1 MTGVIG
7 MTGMTGMIS
16 TMAGAGEGIAVRQF
30 LVLVQW
36 IWLTLFLSLFM
47 AWKSWMIRT
56 YG

>member
-1 MTGVIG
+1 
-7 MTGMTGMIS
+7 MTGMIS